1 MKLSQIISKTDISL
15 LSNQDIEIDNIT
27 FDSRECSTNSL
38 FVAIKGETS
47 DGHDYIAKAI
57 ELGATAIIYELN
69 HYTPSDTYNNIVFLG
84 SRQVRKTLALM
95 ASNFYSNPSEDF
107 NLIGVTGTNGK
118 TTIATLLY
126 NLYSDLGYK
135 CGLISTIANYIGPN
149 KYEATHTTPDPV
161 HLNSLLS
168 QMRDYGCE
176 YCFMEVSSHSLAQER
191 VTGLRFKGA
200 IFTNLTHDHLDYH
213 HTFMEYLKCKKL
225 LFDNLSK
232 DAFALTNI
240 DDKNGNTMVQNTS
253 AKIYSYSTRNSADF
267 MVNIL
272 EKSIE
277 GSLLKID
284 RQEVWSQF
292 IGTHNAHNLA
302 AVYGVATILGV
313 EKMEALTAISNL
325 KTVAGRL
332 EYINGGE
339 NLTAVVDYA
348 HTPDALENVLKTLKD
363 ISAANELIT
372 VFGCGG
378 NRDKAKR
385 PEMAKIAA
393 KYSNRII
400 ITSDNPR
407 FEKAEDIMDDINS
420 GLSPI
425 DRKIALN
432 IVDRKEAIKTAILT
446 AKPNSIILIAGKGH
460 ENYQI
465 INGVKSHFDDKEI
478 INECFNLIN

>member
-1 MKLSQIISKTDISL
+1 
-15 LSNQDIEIDNIT
+15 
-27 FDSRECSTNSL
+27 
-38 FVAIKGETS
+38 
-47 DGHDYIAKAI
+47 
-57 ELGATAIIYELN
+57 
-69 HYTPSDTYNNIVFLG
+69 
-84 SRQVRKTLALM
+84 
-95 ASNFYSNPSEDF
+95 
-107 NLIGVTGTNGK
+107 
-118 TTIATLLY
+118 
-126 NLYSDLGYK
+126 
-135 CGLISTIANYIGPN
+135 
-149 KYEATHTTPDPV
+149 
-161 HLNSLLS
+161 
-168 QMRDYGCE
+168 
-176 YCFMEVSSHSLAQER
+176 
-191 VTGLRFKGA
+191 
-200 IFTNLTHDHLDYH
+200 
-213 HTFMEYLKCKKL
+213 
-225 LFDNLSK
+225 
-232 DAFALTNI
+232 
-240 DDKNGNTMVQNTS
+240 
-253 AKIYSYSTRNSADF
+253 
-267 MVNIL
+267 
-272 EKSIE
+272 
-277 GSLLKID
+277 
-284 RQEVWSQF
+284 
-292 IGTHNAHNLA
+292 
-302 AVYGVATILGV
+302 
-313 EKMEALTAISNL
+313 MEALTAISNL